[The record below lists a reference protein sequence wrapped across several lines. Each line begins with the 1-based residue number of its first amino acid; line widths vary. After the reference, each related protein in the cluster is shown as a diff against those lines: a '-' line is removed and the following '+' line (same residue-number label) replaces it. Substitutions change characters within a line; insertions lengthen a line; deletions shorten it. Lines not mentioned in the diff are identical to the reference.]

1 MTVTDAVPH
10 VHSPHIEVTISPFI
24 SLVRLTTTQYQPQHT
39 RITMHCCLCPNSLSM
54 PLGAQRIHIPRI
66 AGVLLVSASCQQLLL
81 AISSRQRPSRW
92 HQAKLHLQGQILS
105 LLFPR
110 TWRRSLSFLTL
121 FFIIANTHY
130 NITSTRLPNTPA
142 QYHLQQADHANIYV
156 STTPNNY
163 RRQRQI
169 TYNHFHTFSFARPTF
184 ATLEQQYQTSVLQS
198 VTTRLAP
205 HVL

>member
-1 MTVTDAVPH
+1 MHLLSVCEQHVYFHLTLSDYTFHLSQEYGWLLHHANNSYYQSLRDNGHHTNISFLLTDLYIR
-10 VHSPHIEVTISPFI
+10 S
-24 SLVRLTTTQYQPQHT
+24 
-39 RITMHCCLCPNSLSM
+39 
-54 PLGAQRIHIPRI
+54 
-66 AGVLLVSASCQQLLL
+66 
-81 AISSRQRPSRW
+81 
-92 HQAKLHLQGQILS
+92 KLDLQGVIRS
-105 LLFPR
+105 LLSPR

-169 TYNHFHTFSFARPTF
+169 TYNHFHTFSFALPTF
-184 ATLEQQYQTSVLQS
+184 ATLEQQYQTSIL
-198 VTTRLAP
+198 
-205 HVL
+205 